1 MAIESATTNGSSIKR
16 VRPLLLIGL
25 ALSLLILLTLL
36 VASITLGAAKIPL
49 STIYDAFTAFDG
61 STDHLIIYTVRLPR
75 SLIAVLV
82 GAALAV
88 AGALMQGL
96 TRNPLADPEILGING
111 GAALAVVIA
120 IFLFGTSSPSVYAG
134 CAFFG
139 ATASAI
145 SVYFLGSLGRGGLTP
160 LNLTLVGAALTAL
173 FYSLMTG
180 ILILS
185 QRTLDEI
192 RFWLAGSLAGSDFT
206 LLSQVLPY
214 IIIGL
219 AIAFALGKQ
228 ITTITLGEDVARSLG
243 QQTVWVKV
251 LAAVSIVLLAG
262 SAVAIAGPIG
272 FVGLIIPHIVRFL
285 IGVDYR
291 WILPYCAVFG
301 AILLLI
307 SDIGARLLI
316 RPQELPVGVMT
327 AIVGAPFFIYLARW
341 KVKR

>member
-1 MAIESATTNGSSIKR
+1 
-16 VRPLLLIGL
+16 
-25 ALSLLILLTLL
+25 
-36 VASITLGAAKIPL
+36 
-49 STIYDAFTAFDG
+49 
-61 STDHLIIYTVRLPR
+61 
-75 SLIAVLV
+75 
-82 GAALAV
+82 
-88 AGALMQGL
+88 
-96 TRNPLADPEILGING
+96 
-111 GAALAVVIA
+111 
-120 IFLFGTSSPSVYAG
+120 
-134 CAFFG
+134 
-139 ATASAI
+139 
-145 SVYFLGSLGRGGLTP
+145 
-160 LNLTLVGAALTAL
+160 
-173 FYSLMTG
+173 
-180 ILILS
+180 
-185 QRTLDEI
+185 
-192 RFWLAGSLAGSDFT
+192 
-206 LLSQVLPY
+206 LPY

>member
-1 MAIESATTNGSSIKR
+1 MAQASR
-16 VRPLLLIGL
+16 VRWTQSRLLLFAGL
-25 ALSLLILLTLL
+25 PLSLLILLMIL
-36 VASITLGAAKIPL
+36 VASITLGAAEIPF
-49 STIYDAFTAFDG
+49 STIYDALTAFDG
-61 STDHLIIYTVRLPR
+61 STDHLIILTVRLPR

-111 GAALAVVIA
+111 GAALAVAIA
-120 IFLFGTSSPSVYAG
+120 VFLFGISSPAAYAG
-134 CAFFG
+134 FAFLG
-139 ATASAI
+139 AAATAI

-173 FYSLMTG
+173 FYSLLTS

-185 QRTLDEI
+185 QRTLDEM
-192 RFWLAGSLAGSDFT
+192 RFWLAGSLADRDFS
-206 LLSQVLPY
+206 LFLQVLPY

-272 FVGLIIPHIVRFL
+272 FIGLVIPHIVRFL
-285 IGVDYR
+285 VGVDYR
-291 WILPYCAVFG
+291 WILPYSAVFG
-301 AILLLI
+301 AILMLV

>member
-1 MAIESATTNGSSIKR
+1 MI
-16 VRPLLLIGL
+16 
-25 ALSLLILLTLL
+25 L
-36 VASITLGAAKIPL
+36 VASITLGAAEIPL
-49 STIYDAFTAFDG
+49 STIYDALTAFDG
-61 STDHLIIYTVRLPR
+61 STNHLIILTVRLPR

-120 IFLFGTSSPSVYAG
+120 VFLFGISSPAAYAG
-134 CAFFG
+134 FAFLG
-139 ATASAI
+139 AATTAI

-173 FYSLMTG
+173 FYSLLTS

-185 QRTLDEI
+185 QRTLDEM
-192 RFWLAGSLAGSDFT
+192 RFWLAGSLADRDFS
-206 LLSQVLPY
+206 LFLQVLPY
-214 IIIGL
+214 IVIGL

-272 FVGLIIPHIVRFL
+272 FIGLVIPHIVRFL
-285 IGVDYR
+285 VGIDYR
-291 WILPYCAVFG
+291 WILPYSAVFG

>member
-1 MAIESATTNGSSIKR
+1 LAIKSATANGGSTR

-25 ALSLLILLTLL
+25 SLSLLIVLMLL
-36 VASITLGAAKIPL
+36 VASLTLGAAKIPL
-49 STIYDAFTAFDG
+49 STIYGALTAFDG
-61 STDHLIIYTVRLPR
+61 STDHLIIYTIRLPR
-75 SLIAVLV
+75 SLIAILV
-82 GAALAV
+82 GAAMAV

-96 TRNPLADPEILGING
+96 TRNPLADPGILGINA
-111 GAALAVVIA
+111 GAALAVAIA
-120 IFLFGTSSPSVYAG
+120 VFLFGTSSPIIYAG

-139 ATASAI
+139 AAATAI
-145 SVYFLGSLGRGGLTP
+145 SVYFLASLGRGGLTP

-173 FYSLMTG
+173 FYSLMTS
-180 ILILS
+180 ILIVS
-185 QRTLDEI
+185 QRTLDEM
-192 RFWLAGSLAGSDFT
+192 RFWLAGSVADRDFS
-206 LLSQVLPY
+206 LFLQVLPY
-214 IIIGL
+214 LTIGL
-219 AIAFALGKQ
+219 AIAFALGRQ
-228 ITTITLGEDVARSLG
+228 ITTISLGEDIARSLG

-285 IGVDYR
+285 VGVDYR

-307 SDIGARLLI
+307 SDIGARLLLQ
-316 RPQELPVGVMT
+316 PQELPVGVMT
-327 AIVGAPFFIYLARW
+327 AIAGAPFFIYLARW